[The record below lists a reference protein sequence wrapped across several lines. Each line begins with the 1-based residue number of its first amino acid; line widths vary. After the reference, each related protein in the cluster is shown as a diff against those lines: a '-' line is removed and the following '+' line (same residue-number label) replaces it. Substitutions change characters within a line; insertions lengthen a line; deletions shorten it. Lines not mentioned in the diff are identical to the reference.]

1 MTAASPRRK
10 RKPVSERADPR
21 PVVLDANVFV
31 AAQWNPRSASA
42 HVLRLCED
50 GLLRLCHT
58 ASIRREVYATLRNTR
73 APAEFVSR
81 VRSLFN
87 AGSDMR
93 TTRRIRLVEDD
104 PEDDKYLEC
113 AVAAGATIIT
123 NDQHLLR
130 VGGCDGVEIL
140 RPTEF
145 AKRTPVAGTQV

>member
-1 MTAASPRRK
+1 MIAASPRRK
-10 RKPVSERADPR
+10 RKPVPERADPR

-42 HVLRLCED
+42 QVLRLCEE

-58 ASIRREVYATLRNTR
+58 ASIRREIYATLRNTR

-93 TTRRIRLVEDD
+93 TTERIRLVEDD

-113 AVAAGATIIT
+113 ALAAGAAIVT
-123 NDQHLLR
+123 NDRHLLR
-130 VGGCDGVEIL
+130 LGSYEGVQIL

-145 AKRTPVAGTQV
+145 VKRQSVGTQA